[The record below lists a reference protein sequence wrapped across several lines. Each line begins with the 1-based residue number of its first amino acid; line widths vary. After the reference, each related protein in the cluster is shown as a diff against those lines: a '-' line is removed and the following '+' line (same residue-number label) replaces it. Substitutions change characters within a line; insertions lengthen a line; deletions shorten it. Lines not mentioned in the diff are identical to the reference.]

1 MRKIIRISVFAIVFA
16 VSSSATGQTTS
27 SQSNSVADVF
37 LSRGIIATFVVAS
50 SNSDVAHVYNE
61 MRSIERFSPASTFK
75 IPNTLIALD
84 THVVES
90 KDTVFKWDGT
100 DKGLPQW
107 NSDQTLETAFKG
119 SCVWCYQEIAR
130 EVGSE
135 KYESVLAQIAYGN
148 HSTGRRVDLFWLN
161 GVLLI
166 SADEQIKFLQKLYSH
181 ELPFHDEHVDVLKD
195 IMLVEKNAEYSLYAK
210 TGWATTTPQVA
221 WYVGI
226 IESGSQTWF
235 FAMNM
240 QVNRKEQ
247 VGLQKEL
254 TIASLQALGI
264 I

>member
-16 VSSSATGQTTS
+16 VSSSASGQTTS
-27 SQSNSVADVF
+27 PQSNSVADVF
-37 LSRGIIATFVVAS
+37 LSRGIIATLVVAS
-50 SNSDVAHVYNE
+50 SNSDVTHVYNE
-61 MRSIERFSPASTFK
+61 TRSIKRFSPASTFK
-75 IPNTLIALD
+75 IPNTLIALGM
-84 THVVES
+84 HVVDS

-107 NSDQTLETAFKG
+107 NSDQTLETALKV

-135 KYESVLAQIAYGN
+135 KYESVLAQIDYGN
-148 HSTGRRVDLFWLN
+148 HSTGRHVDLFWLN
-161 GVLLI
+161 GDLLV
-166 SADEQIKFLQKLYSH
+166 SADEQVRFLQKLYNYD
-181 ELPFHDEHVDVLKD
+181 LPFRDEHVDVLKD
-195 IMLVEKNAEYSLYAK
+195 IMLVEKNAEFSLYAK
-210 TGWATTTPQVA
+210 TGWAITTPQVA
-221 WYVGI
+221 WYVGFV
-226 IESGSQTWF
+226 ESGTQTWF

-240 QVNRKEQ
+240 QVDRKEQ